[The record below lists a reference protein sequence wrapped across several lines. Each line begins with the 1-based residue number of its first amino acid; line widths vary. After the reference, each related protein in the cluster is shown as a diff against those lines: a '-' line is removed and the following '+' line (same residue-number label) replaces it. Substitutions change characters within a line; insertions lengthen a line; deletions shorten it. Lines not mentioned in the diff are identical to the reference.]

1 MFHHLRSADEAG
13 VGLANLPAKRAG
25 KGIPEVSAERVL
37 DVFSENGTASLAP
50 RIPEDSESI
59 EAKEPPPAHGIN
71 MSEFFS
77 ETASDWTRRMQRL
90 SRYKRWQLWLQSNEF
105 EMMISAALCIN
116 VLWMA
121 VELQI
126 QGWITGH
133 DLGITYTIIEDT
145 DMWYT
150 VFLTGDM
157 IFAFIFGVEVLL
169 RALILG
175 CAFWKSWMNYVD
187 MIVSIIS
194 IVELLVFMDGTRSVS
209 PLLFRLLR
217 MGKLTRA
224 MRVVSMTSVLA
235 SLQLLLKCLVAS
247 RDMLFWSF
255 CLLTFVQ
262 CIAGMILT
270 TLCWDFVRDTA
281 EDAKIREEV
290 FRYYGTFTRTFLSM
304 FEIMFANW
312 SPPCRVLVENV
323 SEWFS
328 IFFLTYRCVLGFAVL
343 NVVNAVFVQQ
353 TMKTASSDEDLAF
366 KQREKDIAMYHRK
379 VKKLFATMDSSGDGA
394 INFEEFSKLVKSP
407 KLRFWMS
414 QLELEYHDLLSL
426 FEFLDNGDGQI
437 TLSEFIDGAA
447 RLRGSAKAIDVWRME
462 TKVEVLFE
470 EVLNLITSLQ
480 NPEEEDA
487 GTAVEPDPGSPP
499 LSPNRRGSTS
509 IQDIFNQSAFRHI
522 KEDVTMEELLAKDEK
537 AFYIAKMKYE
547 HEAFYI
553 AKMKYEHED
562 EAKKADQVEAV
573 ERSDVADSKEQ
584 MILRAVCDERISVPV
599 ESLQQ
604 FSEVYKAILQLVLD
618 EPPEGLYNRWV
629 KERLEYYRRV
639 EPSAPLRDVSIVDQ
653 KELCGAED
661 MEEDMTLARTCAVGL
676 AQAKNFDGQGIEEIA
691 ARVAR
696 NGFQVVDLSS
706 RPPCGGDAL
715 FYRARRVL
723 VRYAECPALKPD
735 QSQTKMAFE
744 FGFGQSKVPVN
755 PPPVRR
761 QQSPEQV
768 VQVEEIF
775 FEAPPMMS
783 DASPSSNRLR
793 LETISNENPRRRSS
807 KTSLSSKNANV
818 LRTSEAFQGLLDRLA
833 QQHLQDVWEGDDPV
847 GIEELEIYAHQLQ
860 REVERAQAPQKAA
873 DGPARRKPWTESFA
887 FDAFIATLV
896 GLPFGQGTD
905 LNVLWM
911 AFQLQLQG
919 SQAAND
925 LGISQ
930 WMEVAPVTPN
940 LVVLRILRFARFAR
954 ALRLV
959 AMSAAL
965 ASLQLLIKCLIACK
979 SMLLWSF
986 CLLAFVQSVAG
997 LVISSICWD
1006 FIRDPSADHFGR
1018 EQACA
1023 REGLVAAP
1031 GSQ

>member
-1 MFHHLRSADEAG
+1 MHHDHLVSFNVLPDVQHLQPSEPADEVEPSPATVYSVKSVARSDSPSVKSFLPKTLPTARG
-13 VGLANLPAKRAG
+13 PRAASREFQRLIDQVVQQHLTELAQSKGGKLPLGSNHENNASMDSETIVEHRNSNLSRVSKVSRPRPGLASDSLGSRHGVCSTTSAALMRHREG

-37 DVFSENGTASLAP
+37 DVFSENGTASL
-50 RIPEDSESI
+50 ESI

-255 CLLTFVQ
+255 CLLTFVRLGAQ
-262 CIAGMILT
+262 AILT

-462 TKVEVLFE
+462 TK
-470 EVLNLITSLQ
+470 
-480 NPEEEDA
+480 
-487 GTAVEPDPGSPP
+487 AV
-499 LSPNRRGSTS
+499 
-509 IQDIFNQSAFRHI
+509 
-522 KEDVTMEELLAKDEK
+522 
-537 AFYIAKMKYE
+537 
-547 HEAFYI
+547 
-553 AKMKYEHED
+553 
-562 EAKKADQVEAV
+562 
-573 ERSDVADSKEQ
+573 
-584 MILRAVCDERISVPV
+584 
-599 ESLQQ
+599 
-604 FSEVYKAILQLVLD
+604 
-618 EPPEGLYNRWV
+618 
-629 KERLEYYRRV
+629 
-639 EPSAPLRDVSIVDQ
+639 
-653 KELCGAED
+653 
-661 MEEDMTLARTCAVGL
+661 
-676 AQAKNFDGQGIEEIA
+676 
-691 ARVAR
+691 
-696 NGFQVVDLSS
+696 VV
-706 RPPCGGDAL
+706 
-715 FYRARRVL
+715 V
-723 VRYAECPALKPD
+723 
-735 QSQTKMAFE
+735 
-744 FGFGQSKVPVN
+744 
-755 PPPVRR
+755 
-761 QQSPEQV
+761 
-768 VQVEEIF
+768 
-775 FEAPPMMS
+775 
-783 DASPSSNRLR
+783 
-793 LETISNENPRRRSS
+793 
-807 KTSLSSKNANV
+807 
-818 LRTSEAFQGLLDRLA
+818 
-833 QQHLQDVWEGDDPV
+833 EGDGGVLGGWNWP
-847 GIEELEIYAHQLQ
+847 
-860 REVERAQAPQKAA
+860 
-873 DGPARRKPWTESFA
+873 GPGF
-887 FDAFIATLV
+887 
-896 GLPFGQGTD
+896 
-905 LNVLWM
+905 
-911 AFQLQLQG
+911 
-919 SQAAND
+919 
-925 LGISQ
+925 
-930 WMEVAPVTPN
+930 
-940 LVVLRILRFARFAR
+940 
-954 ALRLV
+954 
-959 AMSAAL
+959 
-965 ASLQLLIKCLIACK
+965 
-979 SMLLWSF
+979 
-986 CLLAFVQSVAG
+986 
-997 LVISSICWD
+997 
-1006 FIRDPSADHFGR
+1006 
-1018 EQACA
+1018 
-1023 REGLVAAP
+1023 
-1031 GSQ
+1031 